1 MRLAALTAAAVIPA
15 ACAPG
20 PGPVAE
26 GPHVD
31 GLRHGAW
38 RTAHPDGSAEEDRY
52 VAGLLHGEWVL
63 RGAEGRIVARELR
76 CNGRAVTSGEAV
88 CD

>member
-1 MRLAALTAAAVIPA
+1 MRLAALTAAAVMPA

-20 PGPVAE
+20 LRPVAE
-26 GPHVD
+26 GRHVD

-38 RTAHPDGSAEEDRY
+38 RTAHPDGSAEEGRY
-52 VAGLLHGEWVL
+52 VAGRLHGEWVF

>member
-1 MRLAALTAAAVIPA
+1 MRLAALTAAAAMPA

-26 GPHVD
+26 GRHVD

-38 RTAHPDGSAEEDRY
+38 RTAHPDGSAEEGRY
-52 VAGLLHGEWVL
+52 VAGRLHGEWVL
-63 RGAEGRIVARELR
+63 RGAKGRIVARELR
-76 CNGRAVTSGEAV
+76 CNGRAVRSGEAV